1 MVNDIVSIGLSIDG
15 GYYSKINEA
24 LRREVKMEI
33 RIERLIEYIRSKVSQ
48 MTGVNIADCQVT
60 EGHYF
65 RGRFRARDEN
75 RKQILMR
82 ERAFEDTLIENDIIF
97 HYKHLREINNEDGTT
112 TLIEKGID
120 VWFALETY
128 ELAQFRDFDFVV
140 LIAGD
145 ADHEM
150 LAKKLKALKVNV
162 ILLTWNLGKTA
173 STSPKLKEEV
183 CHHIELKEECLAD
196 AQLLQW
202 LCKSVK

>member
-1 MVNDIVSIGLSIDG
+1 MVEDVVSIGLSIDG

-24 LRREVKMEI
+24 LRRDLKMQI
-33 RIERLIEYIRSKVSQ
+33 RLDRLMEFIRRKVSDK
-48 MTGVNIADCQVT
+48 TGAEMNNCQIT

-65 RGRFRARDEN
+65 RGRFRAHEEN

-82 ERAFEDTLIENDIIF
+82 ERSFEDSLIENDIIF
-97 HYKHLREINNEDGTT
+97 HYKHLREIENEDGSK

-128 ELAQFRDFDFVV
+128 ELAQFRDFDYVV

-162 ILLTWNLGKTA
+162 ILLTWNYGKQS

-183 CHHIELKEECLAD
+183 CYHIELKEECVAD
-196 AQLLQW
+196 PQLLQW